1 MARLVQMLMPPQ
13 IVFHDSITEKI
24 LLFVYK
30 TIKKKCLTL
39 LFCPYSAQLVVKIG
53 CENCG
58 LVQMDRGGRGS
69 SIDASLNVAKGLIIN
84 TNK

>member
-1 MARLVQMLMPPQ
+1 MLMPLQ
-13 IVFHDSITEKI
+13 IVFHDSITEKVI
-24 LLFVYK
+24 FVYK
-30 TIKKKCLTL
+30 TIKKKCLML
-39 LFCPYSAQLVVKIG
+39 RFCPYSAQLVVKIG